1 MRAKPGDK
9 DFPEDPERRYAEEP
23 NPRRSGGSREVTM
36 FSRRKAHREATSLT
50 IRIMATLY
58 TRNRMIYLVACYL
71 LLASIASVAHGYSI
85 HRPYEAAKKLSQK
98 SIIDQTLRM
107 ATTQRET
114 IRMMPNQTPMVP
126 YKVRACDCTRCFV
139 VKASCVLLGCGL
151 AWSCRL
157 CLEDS

>member
-1 MRAKPGDK
+1 M
-9 DFPEDPERRYAEEP
+9 
-23 NPRRSGGSREVTM
+23 T
-36 FSRRKAHREATSLT
+36 
-50 IRIMATLY
+50 TLY
-58 TRNRMIYLVACYL
+58 TRNRMIYLVACY

-126 YKVRACDCTRCFV
+126 YKVRACDC
-139 VKASCVLLGCGL
+139 AIAEDAQHLL
-151 AWSCRL
+151 A
-157 CLEDS
+157 